1 VPSGP
6 AKSTHPKIGLALGG
20 GAARGWAHI
29 GIIEAL
35 LDAGIEPKIV
45 CGSSMGALVGAAY
58 VADRLTSLRKWAEA
72 VSWREIAGLLDVRLS
87 GGGLIDGKQIA
98 AFLRS
103 LDISAPIE
111 SYPKKYAAIATDLV
125 TGREIWL
132 QTGAIERA
140 VRASISLPG
149 IIRPA
154 EHEGQWLLD
163 GGLVNPV
170 PVSTCRALGAEII
183 IAVNV
188 NGELLAKRF
197 DKRPRKH
204 PDRETKR
211 VPNEFLGQLMKQM
224 PDGVKQQIA
233 LLAPKLL
240 QPEARAPGY
249 FQVIAT
255 AINIMQDHITRT
267 RLAGEP
273 PHVLLVPR
281 MGKIGLL
288 DFNRAKDAIAEGRAC
303 VERALPLLHEYL

>member
-1 VPSGP
+1 MPHSRR
-6 AKSTHPKIGLALGG
+6 HPQIGLALGS

-58 VADRLTSLRKWAEA
+58 VAGRLTNLRDWAEA
-72 VSWREIAGLLDVRLS
+72 VSWREIIRLMDIRLS
-87 GGGLIDGKQIA
+87 GGGVIDGKQIVE
-98 AFLRS
+98 FLRA

-111 SYPKKYAAIATDLV
+111 SYPKKFAALATDLV

-132 QTGAIERA
+132 QSGLIDTA
-140 VRASISLPG
+140 VRASISMPG

-188 NGELLAKRF
+188 NGELLARRF
-197 DKRPRKH
+197 DKKPLKQS
-204 PDRETKR
+204 DKTTKR
-211 VPNEFLGQLMKQM
+211 IPNEFFSQLVAQM

-240 QPEARAPGY
+240 QPEARTPGY

-281 MGKIGLL
+281 LGHIGLL

-303 VERALPLLHEYL
+303 VERALPLLHEYI